1 MASKLKLKRKKFH
14 EPYKDLPKEGNMG
27 GIQHIKTETNKIK
40 LVKNNR
46 IFERAIANAAKHRI
60 GLRPGT
66 ENNGGGNCSYE
77 SVILNINK
85 RDCYEEKLHMSA
97 DYYRRIWNTDLLN
110 KILDERI
117 PWNPGLTRAQMIA
130 GFQELMESGVY
141 ERSFFGDMMIA
152 GIACGVRK
160 LILIFNTHEMTPHD
174 PVSVIDPRHYGGICD
189 TEIPVVLAYD
199 LVHYESMEPI
209 SLQDIE
215 GTIKLTKS
223 YIATPSRYMEEY
235 GFTRKDMKY
244 LILPSV
250 EHLIEEDIS
259 KTQREE
265 YSDAGLGGS
274 KKFPQQNQDSSL
286 KIKKHPET
294 SSKNKTDTT
303 ENEYVGMPETM
314 NRTSFKCLNL
324 DFPEMENGNIKCAIC
339 KVECARLI
347 SHLNHSSKCSQ
358 FIDMEKLKM
367 EFTKY
372 RATQRRK
379 KHVEK
384 QKATNP
390 EEFRKTTNERKF
402 KQEA

>member
-14 EPYKDLPKEGNMG
+14 EPYKDLPKEGNMD

-40 LVKNNR
+40 LLKNNR
-46 IFERAIANAAKHRI
+46 IFERAIANAAKHKIR
-60 GLRPGT
+60 LRPGT

-85 RDCYEEKLHMSA
+85 RNCYEEKLHMSA

-117 PWNPGLTRAQMIA
+117 PWNPGLTRAQIIQ

-160 LILIFNTHEMTPHD
+160 LILVFNTHEMTPHD

-199 LVHYESMEPI
+199 LVHYESLEPI
-209 SLQDIE
+209 DLQDIE
-215 GTIKLTKS
+215 ETIKLTKS
-223 YIATPSRYMEEY
+223 YISNPSRYLEEY
-235 GFTRKDMKY
+235 GFTRNDMEY

-250 EHLIEEDIS
+250 EHHIEEDIPE
-259 KTQREE
+259 TQRQE
-265 YSDAGLGGS
+265 YFDARLGNS
-274 KKFPQQNQDSSL
+274 AKIPQQNQASSL
-286 KIKKHPET
+286 KSKKNPET
-294 SSKNKTDTT
+294 SSTNRTDTT
-303 ENEYVGMPETM
+303 ENDYIDMTETM
-314 NRTSFKCLNL
+314 NRTSFKFLNL
-324 DFPEMENGNIKCAIC
+324 DFQEMENGNIKCAIC

-347 SHLNHSSKCSQ
+347 SHLNNSSKCSQ
-358 FIDMEKLKM
+358 FINIEKLKT
-367 EFTKY
+367 EFSKY

-379 KHVEK
+379 KYVEK
-384 QKATNP
+384 QKTTNN
-390 EEFRKTTNERKF
+390 EEFRKKNK
-402 KQEA
+402 